1 MIKRIIFAIAAVLFI
16 ASCKGAGDEVVKPSI
31 SLQPGKVTD
40 NSLAFDVTVTNASA
54 AAYLCVAE
62 SSKTPIAEE
71 VLRKGTAVKIGNKV
85 TQTVYTLNYNTT
97 YNVVVAATDKSDNL
111 VLETLSMTTAEQATG
126 VVLKAKSTTYKTF
139 VFTITPANADQVWYK
154 IYKDGETA
162 TDADIMAT
170 GVSVST
176 KEVTE
181 ITLTPEK
188 GTYFIA
194 AVAKKGSTVVRAKD
208 IDFVIAGA
216 EILSVNVKRVEYKD
230 YGTDMEF
237 SIYLND
243 SDVNLIRLDCYYHEG
258 ATSVGGTYTY
268 SPSANP
274 PAGSVAHSYSYVSLL
289 TTTKKFFTAG
299 TVEVENLGNN
309 QYKLIVKMTRDDEKV
324 YDFTWTGTAQ
334 ERQY

>member
-1 MIKRIIFAIAAVLFI
+1 MIKRIIFAIVAVLFI

-40 NSLAFDVTVTNASA
+40 NSLEFDVTVTNASA

-62 SSKTPIAEE
+62 SSKTPVAEE

-85 TQTVYTLNYNTT
+85 TQTVYNLNYNTT

-126 VVLKAKSTTYKTF
+126 VVLKIQSTTYKKC

-170 GVSVST
+170 GESVST
-176 KEVTE
+176 NKVTE
-181 ITLTPEK
+181 VEHEEK
-188 GTYFIA
+188 GTYFVA
-194 AVAKKGSTVVRAKD
+194 AVAKKGSTVVRAKN

-309 QYKLIVKMTRDDEKV
+309 QYKLIVKMTREDEKV